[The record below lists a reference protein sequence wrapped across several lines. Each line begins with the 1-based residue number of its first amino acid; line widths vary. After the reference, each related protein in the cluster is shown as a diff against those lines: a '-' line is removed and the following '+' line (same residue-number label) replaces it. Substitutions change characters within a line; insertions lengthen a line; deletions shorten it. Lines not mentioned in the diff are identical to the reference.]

1 MRGNRCRLAFVL
13 TTAALLA
20 GCQRNKTADTP
31 EQMPASEQEES
42 FLAGF
47 EAAENLSVETVYAE
61 KEEYP
66 ELAAFLISYYQIPQE
81 YQSETR
87 YYYNYIDL
95 NEDGADELFAFIV
108 GEYTEVPFGNPML
121 ILQKDDAGAF
131 VVTEAFEGVHTPI
144 TISESTTNG
153 WHDIIYNE
161 YGMGAEDGY
170 RICHYNPNGG
180 YQTEINELLED
191 KPMQDGTQILS
202 NNLIDDMDKGNYLT
216 LAPCPEE

>member
-47 EAAENLSVETVYAE
+47 EAAENFSVETVYAE

-95 NEDGADELFAFIV
+95 NEDGADELL
-108 GEYTEVPFGNPML
+108 PL
-121 ILQKDDAGAF
+121 SL
-131 VVTEAFEGVHTPI
+131 
-144 TISESTTNG
+144 ESIRKCRSAT
-153 WHDIIYNE
+153 
-161 YGMGAEDGY
+161 
-170 RICHYNPNGG
+170 RC
-180 YQTEINELLED
+180 
-191 KPMQDGTQILS
+191 
-202 NNLIDDMDKGNYLT
+202 
-216 LAPCPEE
+216 